1 MISPSHHFNM
11 LAFSFNR
18 EATYNVRVRG
28 PPTMRHA
35 FFTQPDIVIRALGP
49 DGSFPTEL
57 SSGLVERKGQ
67 QLDGP
72 HWGSALEVWP
82 GDMAWSW

>member
-1 MISPSHHFNM
+1 MISPSHGFNM

-18 EATYNVRVRG
+18 EATYNVRVRY
-28 PPTMRHA
+28 PAKTHPSL
-35 FFTQPDIVIRALGP
+35 FTQPHIVIRALGP